1 MIVVQKRV
9 PALLAAAAASALLL
23 SACSGGASPTSTPSA
38 SSSAAATASPCKD
51 TPSGSE
57 VESVK
62 VSGNLGEAPTVE
74 IPAPLAIDATQRTLA
89 ITGTGDETKTGDT
102 VEVSITMYNA
112 QTGAEVAPMQ
122 KAAATVD
129 DTQFLPGFV
138 RAIECVPVGS
148 RVVALVD
155 SADAFGTTGSS
166 DSAVKADEDVVIV
179 ADILSIT
186 PDRATGEPQPEVEGM
201 PKVTLDDDGRPTVTI
216 PDTEAPKDL
225 KLAVLKQGDG
235 EEVQEGDTVSVQY
248 QGTNWTTGKVFDESW
263 GKQIASFQTTG
274 VVKGFSQALVGQ
286 KVGSQVLVVIP
297 PALGYGDAGQP
308 SAGIGGTDDLVF
320 VIDILQTSR

>member
-1 MIVVQKRV
+1 
-9 PALLAAAAASALLL
+9 
-23 SACSGGASPTSTPSA
+23 
-38 SSSAAATASPCKD
+38 
-51 TPSGSE
+51 
-57 VESVK
+57 
-62 VSGNLGEAPTVE
+62 
-74 IPAPLAIDATQRTLA
+74 
-89 ITGTGDETKTGDT
+89 
-102 VEVSITMYNA
+102 
-112 QTGAEVAPMQ
+112 MQ